1 MLQLGNGREFVAK
14 VIEELTEM
22 WKGLKIVHGKPCHPQ
37 SQGFVERSNQDTK
50 QLRNAPNSLN
60 LIDDECQQ
68 EGQGD
73 AIDYNKQ
80 NDNNNNDNNINN
92 NDNEQNDNEQ
102 DIQDL
107 NTFIN
112 NTSSSLNKRIK
123 ITDAIR
129 QNAREG
135 QKHEAD

>member
-1 MLQLGNGREFVAK
+1 MVTSFTSRSSIFDNITTEEQL
-14 VIEELTEM
+14 IYEL
-22 WKGLKIVHGKPCHPQ
+22 
-37 SQGFVERSNQDTK
+37 D
-50 QLRNAPNSLN
+50 APNSLN

-102 DIQDL
+102 DIKDL

-112 NTSSSLNKRIK
+112 NTSISLNNRIK

-135 QKHEAD
+135 QKREANQFLQSTIKKKKLASFNVGDNVASI